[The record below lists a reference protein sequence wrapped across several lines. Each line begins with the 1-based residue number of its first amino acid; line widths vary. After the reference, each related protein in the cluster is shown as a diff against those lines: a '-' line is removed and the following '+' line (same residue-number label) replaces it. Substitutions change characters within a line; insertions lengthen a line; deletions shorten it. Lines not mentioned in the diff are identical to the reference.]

1 MIALAGVKFLDK
13 FHSLTAK
20 LPFSL
25 QLVKISLLPVLYYIR
40 VLMFR
45 ISLVDTFY
53 FAIHT
58 YFEVLNALDTAIS
71 LLEIHRFY

>member
-1 MIALAGVKFLDK
+1 MKVFAISSGRSDQELAKCTYNFSCKFNLSGLAG
-13 FHSLTAK
+13 
-20 LPFSL
+20 
-25 QLVKISLLPVLYYIR
+25 YR

-58 YFEVLNALDTAIS
+58 DFEVLNALDSAIS
-71 LLEIHRFY
+71 QWEIL